1 MYRKKENKIDLKLLR
16 RTSKACSC
24 LFSSSYVTDA
34 SDRILR
40 IYFQLKSYP
49 AVFSSN
55 FIHSRS
61 NYGKLAAQNYGF
73 GQTQI
78 ETKRAHKNLKKAV
91 VLLGSVLFVPFTKSN
106 LGCGVRA
113 FEKLQRKAAIIM
125 KSCL

>member
-49 AVFSSN
+49 AVFSSDRIL
-55 FIHSRS
+55 FIHVLITANSRHKTTVLD
-61 NYGKLAAQNYGF
+61 KL
-73 GQTQI
+73 
-78 ETKRAHKNLKKAV
+78 K
-91 VLLGSVLFVPFTKSN
+91 
-106 LGCGVRA
+106 
-113 FEKLQRKAAIIM
+113 
-125 KSCL
+125 

>member
-61 NYGKLAAQNYGF
+61 NYGKLSAQNYGF

-78 ETKRAHKNLKKAV
+78 ETKRAHKNLKKPLLCWVRFFLCLLQNLTFAV
-91 VLLGSVLFVPFTKSN
+91 VY
-106 LGCGVRA
+106 VR
-113 FEKLQRKAAIIM
+113 L
-125 KSCL
+125 KSCRERLPSS